1 MVISVNVTNNMS
13 FRTPV
18 SLFGGLQDN
27 QSYNVNAT
35 TQYWWDIGFPFF
47 NVALYPTVTL
57 EYRLVGEPFYS
68 IATVYTKQTYNGLIE
83 GLNSLYFGLFW
94 YQFPTF
100 QPAAGYQIYAV
111 NDVYE
116 FGQIS
121 F

>member
-1 MVISVNVTNNMS
+1 MIISINVTNNMN

-18 SLFGGLQDN
+18 SLFGGASDN

-35 TQYWWDIGFPFF
+35 TQYWWDIGYPFF
-47 NVALYPTVTL
+47 DVALYPQVFL
-57 EYRLVGEPFYS
+57 EYRLVGQPTYS
-68 IATVYTKQTYNGLIE
+68 IATVQTQQSYNGLIL
-83 GLNSLYFGLFW
+83 GLNALYFGLFW

-100 QPAAGYQIYAV
+100 QPAAGYQIYTV

-116 FGQIS
+116 FGNIS